1 MKLMPQDTLCLRTV
15 CMLLATF
22 VIAACASSA
31 DVKQD
36 NAAIKA
42 AKSMERRAAQSFAA
56 GEYNSAAA
64 GYESAALIYETLAL
78 PEPQTRARL
87 NQARALTDA
96 GQAPKAQEVVNA
108 VLQNTNGLPK
118 DVLVTAYGRAA
129 ALAMDSDVPRA
140 AAHVQ
145 SAELACAST
154 CTQLSAITVLR
165 ARTELAS
172 GNTSNASSAV
182 ASASAALLS
191 AQNNNDRANA
201 LRVRAQAQAAQSQH
215 ANVITDAQQA
225 LQLDQELGLAER
237 VLIDLQLLQRA
248 SAASGDTASA
258 ARYDTLAQ
266 RAAAAATALGRSTLP
281 RTVP

>member
-1 MKLMPQDTLCLRTV
+1 MKLMLQGVLCMRTV

-36 NAAIKA
+36 NAAVKA

-87 NQARALTDA
+87 SQARALTDA
-96 GQAPKAQEVVNA
+96 GQASKAQEVVNT

-145 SAELACAST
+145 SAELACAGT

-165 ARTELAS
+165 ARSELAA
-172 GNTSNASSAV
+172 NNASSAV
-182 ASASAALLS
+182 ASANAALLS

-201 LRVRAQAQAAQSQH
+201 LRVRAQAQAAQNQH
-215 ANVITDAQQA
+215 AQVIADAQQA

-258 ARYDTLAQ
+258 ARYDMLAQ
-266 RAAAAATALGRSTLP
+266 RAAAAATTLGRPSKP
-281 RTVP
+281 

>member
-1 MKLMPQDTLCLRTV
+1 MKLMLQSVLYMRTV
-15 CMLLATF
+15 CVLFATF
-22 VIAACASSA
+22 LIAACASNT

-87 NQARALTDA
+87 SQARALTDA

-108 VLQNTNGLPK
+108 VLQNANGLPK
-118 DVLVTAYGRAA
+118 DVLVTAHGRAA

-145 SAELACAST
+145 SAELACAGT
-154 CTQLSAITVLR
+154 CTQLSAIAVLR
-165 ARTELAS
+165 ARTELAA
-172 GNTSNASSAV
+172 NNASAAV
-182 ASASAALLS
+182 ASANAALTS

-201 LRVRAQAQAAQSQH
+201 LRVRAQAQAALSQH
-215 ANVITDAQQA
+215 AQVIADAQQA

-248 SAASGDTASA
+248 SAANGDTASA
-258 ARYDTLAQ
+258 ARYDALAQ
-266 RAAAAATALGRSTLP
+266 RAAAAATTLGRPTLP
-281 RTVP
+281 RTAP

>member
-1 MKLMPQDTLCLRTV
+1 MKLVFPTMLFVRTV
-15 CMLLATF
+15 CIATAAF
-22 VIAACASSA
+22 VISSCASSA

-36 NAAIKA
+36 NAAVKA

-64 GYESAALIYETLAL
+64 NYESAALIYETLAL

-87 NQARALTDA
+87 SQARALTDA
-96 GQAPKAQEVVNA
+96 GQAPKAQEVVNT

-118 DVLVTAYGRAA
+118 DLLVTAYGRAA
-129 ALAMDSDVPRA
+129 ALAIDNDVPRA
-140 AAHVQ
+140 VAHVQ

-154 CTQLSAITVLR
+154 CAQLSAITVLR
-165 ARTELAS
+165 ARTELAA
-172 GNTSNASSAV
+172 NNASSAV
-182 ASASAALLS
+182 ASANAALTS

-201 LRVRAQAQAAQSQH
+201 LRIRAQAQAALNQH
-215 ANVITDAQQA
+215 AQVIADAQQA

-248 SAASGDTASA
+248 SAAKGDTASA

-266 RAAAAATALGRSTLP
+266 RAAAATTTLGRPTLP

>member
-1 MKLMPQDTLCLRTV
+1 MKLVLPTMLFMRTV
-15 CMLLATF
+15 CMLFATF

-36 NAAIKA
+36 NAAVKA

-78 PEPQTRARL
+78 PEPQSRARL
-87 NQARALTDA
+87 SQARALTDA
-96 GQAPKAQEVVNA
+96 GQAPKAQEVISA
-108 VLQNTNGLPK
+108 VLQNTNDLPK
-118 DVLVTAYGRAA
+118 DVLITAHGRAA

-145 SAELACAST
+145 SAELACTST

-172 GNTSNASSAV
+172 SKPSSAV
-182 ASASAALLS
+182 ASANAALLS

-201 LRVRAQAQAAQSQH
+201 LRIRAQAQAALNQH
-215 ANVITDAQQA
+215 AQVIADAQQA

-248 SAASGDTASA
+248 SAATGDTASA
-258 ARYDTLAQ
+258 ARYDALAQ
-266 RAAAAATALGRSTLP
+266 RAAAAATTLGRTSKP
-281 RTVP
+281 